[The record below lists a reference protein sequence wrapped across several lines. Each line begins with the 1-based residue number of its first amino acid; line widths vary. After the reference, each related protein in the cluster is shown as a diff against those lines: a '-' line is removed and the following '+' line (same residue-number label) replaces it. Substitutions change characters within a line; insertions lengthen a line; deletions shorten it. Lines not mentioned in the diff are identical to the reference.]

1 MKLSAPIQ
9 GWDIRNG
16 VVPALIVGAIS
27 ALLALAAVLS
37 QPPLFQAGIRILNT
51 GSLSADEAEA
61 LAATPEVV
69 IAAISLPAVSGYNL
83 SEENFLHGSSVEEPL
98 DAVKE
103 SPGGANLILYVR
115 DTDPDRASGRALAWA
130 QAFCAALEEKT
141 SSPDPVCSES
151 VPVPSARTDNF
162 LLWKIFTAALLGS
175 AIAYGGGFLQAR
187 WNAKENASMAKKE
200 MVKSKGADTAQNLIR
215 KFRSGK
221 ARVGVIGLGYVGLPL
236 VDVFGRA
243 GYSVVGIDVDPRK
256 IEAIRKGKSYI
267 EDIHSSHVA
276 SLVRKGALR
285 ATTDFSQVE
294 TLDALSICVPTPL
307 RKTGDP
313 DLSFIVN
320 VTEEISKHLH
330 PGMVIVLESTTYPG
344 TTRELLLPKIEERGL
359 KVGKDIFLAFSP
371 ERVDPGREDW
381 TTVNTP
387 KVIGGI
393 TPACLEVARAY
404 YGRAIKNLV
413 PVSSADAAEMSKL
426 LENTFRAVNIGL
438 VNEVA
443 IMCDHLGLDVWE
455 IIGAAATKPFGFMKF
470 TPGPGLGGHCIPID
484 PLYLSWKLKSVNYNA
499 RFIELASEI
508 NTNMPRYVVG
518 KIQDALNKHR
528 KAINGSRILVLG
540 VAYKPNVSDL
550 RESPALDVIGLLRQK
565 GAVVDYHDPY
575 VPEVRHESFQLKS
588 VPDLE
593 GAVQQA
599 DCVVI
604 TTDHDAYQWKKIL
617 ALARLVVDTR
627 NALGEDGKASPKV
640 VRL

>member
-1 MKLSAPIQ
+1 MKNAAPIQ

-16 VVPALIVGAIS
+16 ILPALVVGAVSAIL
-27 ALLALAAVLS
+27 ALLAVLAQL
-37 QPPLFQAGIRILNT
+37 PEYQAGIRILST
-51 GSLSADEAEA
+51 GGYSADEAEA
-61 LAATPEVV
+61 LAKEPEVAS
-69 IAAISLPAVSGYNL
+69 AAVSRPVVSGYNL
-83 SEENFLHGSSVEEPL
+83 TRNNFLRGSEVEEL
-98 DAVKE
+98 LEDGVLRL
-103 SPGGANLILYVR
+103 NIR
-115 DTDPDRASGRALAWA
+115 DTDPYRAADRALAWA
-130 QAFCAALEEKT
+130 QALCAALEEKA
-141 SSPDPVCSES
+141 SMSGAVCYES
-151 VPVPSARTDNF
+151 APASAKRTENF
-162 LLWKIFTAALLGS
+162 LFWKILAAALLGS
-175 AIAYGGGFLQAR
+175 AAGFGGQFLQNR
-187 WNAKENASMAKKE
+187 WNAKEKAGMAKKDV
-200 MVKSKGADTAQNLIR
+200 MSTKGGETAQNLIR

-243 GYSVVGIDVDPRK
+243 GYSVVGIDVDSRK
-256 IEAIRKGKSYI
+256 IEMLNKGKSYI
-267 EDIHSSHVA
+267 EDIPSSHVA
-276 SLVRKGALR
+276 SLVRKGALH
-285 ATTDFSQVE
+285 ATTDFSQVK

-320 VTEEISKHLH
+320 VTEEVSNYLH

-344 TTRELLLPKIEERGL
+344 TTRELLLPKIESRGL

-393 TPACLEVARAY
+393 TPACLETALAY
-404 YGRAIKNLV
+404 YGRAIKTLV

-455 IIGAAATKPFGFMKF
+455 IIDAAATKPFGYMKF

-484 PLYLSWKLKSVNYNA
+484 PLYLSWKLKAVNYNA

-518 KIQDALNKHR
+518 KVQDALNKHR

-550 RESPALDVIGLLRQK
+550 RESPALDVIGLLRKK

-575 VPEVRHESFQLKS
+575 VPEVRHESFHLKS
-588 VPDLE
+588 VADLE

-604 TTDHDAYQWKKIL
+604 TTNHDVYHWKRIL
-617 ALARLVVDTR
+617 ELARLVVDTR
-627 NALGEDGKASPKV
+627 NALGADGKQSPKV